1 MTVKTNK
8 SSAAKSDTQEAT
20 GKKQATKTSAKE
32 TKTETSNTKA
42 TETAPVKE
50 RQPVKLKLVGCRT
63 YALRGANTSFVRGPI
78 YTIADE
84 DMADKLL
91 NKRGVNGRKLFKQVT
106 VKAKPKSERRD
117 DATVGEAVDAMHQLD
132 DSEENYTEDGLPDT
146 RVLSEIIGRHVS
158 ADTRDKAFEVF
169 QEEEDDEDNADSEQV
184 EV

>member
-1 MTVKTNK
+1 MGAVSHIEKERLQTFNFSVVHNT
-8 SSAAKSDTQEAT
+8 T
-20 GKKQATKTSAKE
+20 GKL
-32 TKTETSNTKA
+32 
-42 TETAPVKE
+42 P
-50 RQPVKLKLVGCRT
+50 
-63 YALRGANTSFVRGPI
+63 
-78 YTIADE
+78 IADE